1 MGRLTTHVLDT
12 AQGRPAAGVAIEL
25 WSLSVAGNRTLLAAT
40 RTNEDGRTDAPL
52 LADDAIRP
60 GRYEIV
66 FAVGAYFA
74 AQGVKPDPALPF
86 LDEVPVRFGIA
97 DVTAHYHVPLL
108 VSPWSY
114 TTYRGS

>member
-12 AQGRPAAGVAIEL
+12 ARGCPAAGVAIEL
-25 WSLSVAGNRTLLAAT
+25 WWLTVGGGRTLLTAT
-40 RTNEDGRTDAPL
+40 RTNADGRTDAPL
-52 LADDAIRP
+52 LTGDAFRP

-74 AQGVKPDPALPF
+74 AQAADSHIPF
-86 LDEVPVRFGIA
+86 LDEVPVRFVITDA
-97 DVTAHYHVPLL
+97 TAHFHVPLL